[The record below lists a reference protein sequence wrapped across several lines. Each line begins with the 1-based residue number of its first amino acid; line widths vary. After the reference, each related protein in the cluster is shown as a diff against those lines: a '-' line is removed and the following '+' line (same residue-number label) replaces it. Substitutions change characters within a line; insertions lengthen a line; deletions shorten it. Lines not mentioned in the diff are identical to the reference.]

1 MQFPRASTWMCEEEL
16 KVGWKIE
23 GKLWGKHSNLNWR
36 CSPLVEKAFWI
47 MTFLSW
53 FGWSCVSSRY
63 QTVHSLSS
71 IPTSLMM
78 NARTCTTDVA
88 CLRADVS
95 CNKGNRRRLH
105 ADKYVACVLINEF
118 STIEYEN
125 RKAVQWSNSYH
136 GRHWRIGISTNLT
149 SNCSMQN
156 DEELP
161 TTSPFF
167 MSKSE
172 IKWKEKHSC

>member
-1 MQFPRASTWMCEEEL
+1 M

-23 GKLWGKHSNLNWR
+23 GKLWSKHGNLNTVLSAGR
-36 CSPLVEKAFWI
+36 ES
-47 MTFLSW
+47 FLDYDISVPRS
-53 FGWSCVSSRY
+53 FLPGRSCVSSRY
-63 QTVHSLSS
+63 QTAHSLSS
-71 IPTSLMM
+71 IATSLMM

-136 GRHWRIGISTNLT
+136 GRH
-149 SNCSMQN
+149 
-156 DEELP
+156 
-161 TTSPFF
+161 
-167 MSKSE
+167 
-172 IKWKEKHSC
+172 